1 MRRSLSDEMPD
12 NLLCGAEKV
21 GESLLGSLG
30 EKECKSSLT
39 LSPVTLFLTFSDLF
53 EKFISIDWCKDILRN
68 CG

>member
-1 MRRSLSDEMPD
+1 MSDMFQLKPETLPQQY
-12 NLLCGAEKV
+12 LA
-21 GESLLGSLG
+21 
-30 EKECKSSLT
+30 LT